1 VVANPAVARE
11 NNKRTVKTDGVYVL
25 HFDRRYP
32 NGRQPGHYTGWS
44 PNIELRVDMHR
55 RGKSRARL
63 MEVIKEAGIGFEV
76 ALVIEGATRPH
87 ERWLKRKGGAAR
99 YCPICQAERRL
110 QAYGRSQEKL
120 RREREAMERYQSF
133 FDIRA

>member
-1 VVANPAVARE
+1 
-11 NNKRTVKTDGVYVL
+11 
-25 HFDRRYP
+25 
-32 NGRQPGHYTGWS
+32 
-44 PNIELRVDMHR
+44 
-55 RGKSRARL
+55 

-76 ALVIEGATRPH
+76 ALVIEGATRTH

-110 QAYGRSQEKL
+110 AIHKRRQERL
-120 RREREAMERYQSF
+120 QREREAVERYQSY